1 MNISRDIFFNKKQIY
16 LKLYQRI
23 KIDNVKICE
32 TLTKLDAKGIK
43 KALNEFADFD
53 IEIRNEIFKMQ
64 RANFHKLKERH
75 KDCDNETLSQSALVI
90 SIREYIKLIPQE
102 KREMQK
108 FMKKFTKQGKKERM
122 LERWS
127 YIRKSKLEKKLSFR
141 IIAKNLYEKFGFKV
155 EQSYICKI
163 WNKIEGDLKNGEKNS

>member
-1 MNISRDIFFNKKQIY
+1 M
-16 LKLYQRI
+16 
-23 KIDNVKICE
+23 DNVKICE
-32 TLTKLDAKGIK
+32 TITKLDAKGIK

-122 LERWS
+122 LLERWPRIRKAILEDNISFRKLAIFLNEKYHLNINHS
-127 YIRKSKLEKKLSFR
+127 YI
-141 IIAKNLYEKFGFKV
+141 N
-155 EQSYICKI
+155 KI
-163 WNKIEGDLKNGEKNS
+163 WNKIEGDL

>member
-1 MNISRDIFFNKKQIY
+1 MDN
-16 LKLYQRI
+16 LK
-23 KIDNVKICE
+23 NCE

-43 KALNEFADFD
+43 KAFKDFANFD
-53 IEIRNEIFKMQ
+53 IDARNEIFKMQ

-122 LERWS
+122 LERWPR
-127 YIRKSKLEKKLSFR
+127 IRKAILEDKLSFR
-141 IIAKNLYEKFGFKV
+141 ELEIFLNEKYDLDVKYSYINKIIFLPLLPYYLYE
-155 EQSYICKI
+155 
-163 WNKIEGDLKNGEKNS
+163 L

>member
-1 MNISRDIFFNKKQIY
+1 M
-16 LKLYQRI
+16 
-23 KIDNVKICE
+23 DNVKICE
-32 TLTKLDAKGIK
+32 TLTKLNVKGIK
-43 KALNEFADFD
+43 KAFKDFADFD
-53 IEIRNEIFKMQ
+53 IDARNEIFKMQ

-122 LERWS
+122 LERWPR
-127 YIRKSKLEKKLSFR
+127 IRKAILEDKLSFR
-141 IIAKNLYEKFGFKV
+141 ELEIFLNEKYDLDVKY
-155 EQSYICKI
+155 SYINKI
-163 WNKIEGDLKNGEKNS
+163 WNKIEGDLKNEEKKNS

>member
-1 MNISRDIFFNKKQIY
+1 M
-16 LKLYQRI
+16 
-23 KIDNVKICE
+23 DNVKICE
-32 TLTKLDAKGIK
+32 TITKLDAKGIK
-43 KALNEFADFD
+43 KALMEFADFD
-53 IEIRNEIFKMQ
+53 IDERNEIFKMQ

-75 KDCDNETLSQSALVI
+75 KDCDNETLSQCSLVTA
-90 SIREYIKLIPQE
+90 IREYIKSIPTE
-102 KREMQK
+102 ECFIR
-108 FMKKFTKQGKKERM
+108 QGNVERM
-122 LERWS
+122 LMERWS